1 MLGLGLGLGSASG
14 TSLVL
19 VVWTASTAAFY
30 MFDIRIHTSTLYLWL
45 AGVTDELIKSR
56 CKIQNETAKG
66 DIGQGP
72 IGQFAQ
78 GSKLGKSSESV
89 HCAITGPCLRMC
101 HRPSARGLYRFG
113 RFAIN
118 WPGSETD
125 WYQTVIDHKLYNF
138 VKSRCCRWH
147 FSEFL

>member
-1 MLGLGLGLGSASG
+1 VLGLGLGLGSASG

-56 CKIQNETAKG
+56 CKIRNETAKG

-72 IGQFAQ
+72 IGPFAQ
-78 GSKLGKSSESV
+78 GSKLGASSESA
-89 HCAITGPCLRMC
+89 HCAITGPYLRMR
-101 HRPSARGLYRFG
+101 HRPSARGLY
-113 RFAIN
+113 
-118 WPGSETD
+118 
-125 WYQTVIDHKLYNF
+125 
-138 VKSRCCRWH
+138 
-147 FSEFL
+147 